1 MVKSLNTFN
10 KQDNMVL
17 VVVVEYQRQNLTL
30 SNNLAGMI

>member
-1 MVKSLNTFN
+1 MVKRLNTFN